1 MNAIRQP
8 LVYQIFKYFV
18 FIFLVL
24 FIIFPLYWI
33 VSTSFR
39 ETSEIM
45 NTSLSII
52 PKTLTMRHYIDAIFK
67 VNILQCLLNSL
78 IITTSTVLICIF
90 TGLLMSYVFV
100 RRTFHGKKALFTIIL
115 FTQFIPVVA
124 YIIPLYLIMSRLHI
138 LNTYRSLS
146 LSYLGSAFPVAV
158 ILLINYIRDVHIEL
172 EEAACID
179 GCTPLE
185 ALLRIVIPLS
195 LPGIVSTAIFI
206 FVSVWQEYLIAI
218 SFITRESAHTVSIAL
233 ARFQG
238 AHGTDWGGIMA
249 GAVIISIPVVI
260 LFLCSRKTFAY
271 HLAGSIKE

>member
-8 LVYQIFKYFV
+8 LAYQLFKYFV
-18 FIFLVL
+18 LVFLVL
-24 FIIFPLYWI
+24 FIVFPLYWI

-52 PKTLTMRHYIDAIFK
+52 PKTLTMQHYTDAIFK
-67 VNILQCLLNSL
+67 VNILQCLINSL
-78 IITTSTVLICIF
+78 VITTSTVLICIF
-90 TGLLMSYVFV
+90 VGLLMSYVFV
-100 RRTFHGKKALFTIIL
+100 RRTFRGKKALFTVIL

-146 LSYLGSAFPVAV
+146 FSYLGSAFPVAV
-158 ILLINYIRDVHIEL
+158 ILLINYIRDVPIEL

-179 GCTPLE
+179 GCTPLG
-185 ALLRIVIPLS
+185 ALLRVVIPLC

-206 FVSVWQEYLIAI
+206 FVSVWQEYLIAV

-249 GAVIISIPVVI
+249 GAVIISIPVVV